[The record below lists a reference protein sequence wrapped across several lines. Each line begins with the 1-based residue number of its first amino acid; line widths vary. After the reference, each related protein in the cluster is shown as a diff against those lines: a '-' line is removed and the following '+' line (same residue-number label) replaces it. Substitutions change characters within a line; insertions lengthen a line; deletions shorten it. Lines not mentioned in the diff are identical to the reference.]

1 MTLRATLNEAVPLQ
15 ALANDGRA
23 DLFVRATIV
32 NSAMGVEATL
42 YPLHIMKG
50 LYSVN
55 WTPATEGFYSVIY
68 EFFTD
73 GAYSLVALDYPQ
85 AGENIEVCSDKTN
98 IMRLLGLNHENAVL
112 DNQVYDGARRLLSA
126 RLRAYNS
133 KANALLAGV
142 TGLLFEWDIVAAY
155 DLQSKATLF
164 RIDRTT

>member
-15 ALANDGRA
+15 ALANDGRT
-23 DLFVRATIV
+23 DLYVRATVV
-32 NSAMGVEATL
+32 NPALSVEATL
-42 YPLHIMKG
+42 YPVHVMKG
-50 LYSVN
+50 LYSAN
-55 WTPATEGFYSVIY
+55 WTPTTEGFYSVVY
-68 EFFTD
+68 ELFLD
-73 GAYSLVALDYPQ
+73 GAYTLPAFDYPN